1 MRTSNRIGGLTLG
14 FMIEGSTGARALAM
28 LQAMPLGTIIETEEF
43 AMALGVKTA
52 ALYQL
57 LTNAVKLRLI
67 KKVRV
72 RGGRRIGWKLGAG
85 NVGVT
90 IELRRAAPAPTAEE
104 LERRAIA
111 TAARAQ
117 RAAERA
123 ATIPMLPKPPAWPP
137 GFVSTFDPGAVNA
150 GACADTESDL
160 SDDGASD
167 SGAGLPAWLAG
178 HGPGGMAMRRRSAP
192 PDQRCP
198 ASYLAR
204 WLVHYAGEGRQ
215 LHSVIRIQSIDPRGG
230 RLKVWSELH
239 QELQTIRW
247 SGLRRAEDA
256 DRGRPIDLDD
266 WWRKF
271 RSRQSSQRCASP
283 AQAGATPVEDLV
295 LQAAGIPSV

>member
-1 MRTSNRIGGLTLG
+1 VRTSNRDGGLTLG

-28 LQAMPLGTIIETEEF
+28 LQAMPLGTIIETQEF
-43 AMALGVKTA
+43 AMALGVKPA

-67 KKVRV
+67 KKVHK
-72 RGGRRIGWKLGAG
+72 RGSPFIGWGLGAG

-90 IELRRAAPAPTAEE
+90 IEPRRERPPPPTDEE
-104 LERRAIA
+104 IKRRAIA
-111 TAARAQ
+111 AAARAA

-123 ATIPMLPKPPAWPP
+123 AASTTPMLPKPPAWPP

-150 GACADTESDL
+150 RAFADTGRDFL
-160 SDDGASD
+160 NDGAPD
-167 SGAGLPAWLAG
+167 SATGLPAWLAG
-178 HGPGGMAMRRRSAP
+178 PGPTCMAMRRRSAP

-215 LHSVIRIQSIDPRGG
+215 LHSVIRVQSIDPRGG

-256 DRGRPIDLDD
+256 DRGRPIDLDA

-271 RSRQSSQRCASP
+271 RSKQSAPRCASP
-283 AQAGATPVEDLV
+283 GQSGARAAEELDARVPVV
-295 LQAAGIPSV
+295 